1 MNPESV
7 KRREYAGI
15 FLILFGLLA
24 CAGGLLG
31 LFQGWP
37 VALATLATGAGALAA
52 GTAILTTIP
61 NLVQDP
67 EEGNRYM

>member
-15 FLILFGLLA
+15 SLIVFGLLA
-24 CAGGLLG
+24 SAGGLLG
-31 LFQGWP
+31 VFQSWP
-37 VALATLATGAGALAA
+37 VALAVLATGAGALAA

-61 NLVQDP
+61 NLVQDT
-67 EEGNRYM
+67 EEGSSYM